1 MEKQTQV
8 LDASV
13 IVKWFS
19 KEELTSNALELKEK
33 HISGDIIITLP
44 DIVFIE
50 VTNALRYKDNNEEA
64 LLNVNKSLWNMEFK
78 IEKINEMLLSKAII
92 IAKKHNITIYDA
104 VYVALAQIYN
114 SPLITTDT
122 ELYKIPNVIPL
133 ENV

>member
-44 DIVFIE
+44 DIVFVE
-50 VTNALRYKDNNEEA
+50 VANALRYKDNNEEA

-78 IEKINEMLLSKAII
+78 IEKINEMLLNKAII